1 MKEING
7 DLIKMAREG
16 HFDIII
22 HGANCFCKMRRGI
35 AKQVSEEIPDAVR
48 ADNLTNSG
56 DINKL
61 GNFTVGVINDYNNKP
76 ISKIY
81 NCYSQY
87 TWDSSAKPLDYE
99 ALTLCLRKINH
110 SNKGKNIGVPLIGAG
125 LAGGDWDIIKKI
137 VENELKDMDVTIV
150 KFDKEKI

>member
-1 MKEING
+1 MKEIEG

-22 HGANCFCKMRRGI
+22 HGANCFCKMKRGI
-35 AKQVSEEIPDAVR
+35 AKQVAEEIPDAVR
-48 ADNLTNSG
+48 ADNLTIVA

-61 GNFTVGVINDYNNKP
+61 GNFTVGIINDYNNKP

-87 TWDSSAKPLDYE
+87 NYDSSSKPIDYE
-99 ALTLCLRKINH
+99 ALTLCLRKINFN
-110 SNKGKNIGVPLIGAG
+110 NKGKKIGVPLIGAG
-125 LAGGDWDIIKKI
+125 LAGGNWTIIKKI
-137 VENELKDMDVTIV
+137 IET
-150 KFDKEKI
+150 

>member
-1 MKEING
+1 MKEIES
-7 DLIKMAREG
+7 DIIKMAKEG
-16 HFDIII
+16 YFDMIIQ
-22 HGANCFCKMRRGI
+22 ACNCFCRMGRGL
-35 AKQVSEEIPDAVR
+35 AKQVAAEIPDAVR
-48 ADNLTNSG
+48 ADNLTTPG

-61 GNFTVGVINDYNNKP
+61 GNFTVGIINDYNNKP

-110 SNKGKNIGVPLIGAG
+110 NNKGKTIGVPLIGAG
-125 LAGGDWDIIKKI
+125 LAGGNWDIIEKI
-137 VENELKDMDVTIV
+137 ISTELKDMDVTIV
-150 KFDKEKI
+150 KFNK